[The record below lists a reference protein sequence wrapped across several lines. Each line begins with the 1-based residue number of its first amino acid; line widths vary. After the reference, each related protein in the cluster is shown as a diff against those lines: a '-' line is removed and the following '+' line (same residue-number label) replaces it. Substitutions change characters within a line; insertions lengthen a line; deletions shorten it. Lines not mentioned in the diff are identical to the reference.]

1 MMAIV
6 IMMIVMAIALNIKE
20 TRLMEAFMD
29 EIYKELSY
37 IEDRMKDWHISWS
50 EVERLLIRKQ
60 MLLMYLEK
68 LN

>member
-6 IMMIVMAIALNIKE
+6 IMMIVMAIVLNTKE
-20 TRLMEAFMD
+20 TRLMEVSMD